1 MRDYFTVTR
10 AVDPIALER
19 ARMIQVRGGQVP
31 TPHDVFEGLAYVSMQ
46 ELATRIS
53 HRNTGKLMKDELGT
67 AIMSRVGN
75 DENLHYLFYRDLT
88 AAALEVDPSS
98 TVIGIERAVRT
109 FSMPGLGIPDFE
121 RLSKEIAK
129 AGIYDLQI
137 HHDQI
142 LEPVIMRHWKLE
154 NVTGLSD
161 EAEAAR
167 DSLFKRMA
175 RIAKV
180 GKRMAT
186 GHATVK

>member
-1 MRDYFTVTR
+1 
-10 AVDPIALER
+10 
-19 ARMIQVRGGQVP
+19 
-31 TPHDVFEGLAYVSMQ
+31 
-46 ELATRIS
+46 
-53 HRNTGKLMKDELGT
+53 
-67 AIMSRVGN
+67 MSRVGN

-154 NVTGLSD
+154 SVKGLSD
-161 EAEAAR
+161 EAEEAR

-175 RIAKV
+175 
-180 GKRMAT
+180 T
-186 GHATVK
+186 GHATVSE

>member
-1 MRDYFTVTR
+1 M
-10 AVDPIALER
+10 
-19 ARMIQVRGGQVP
+19 
-31 TPHDVFEGLAYVSMQ
+31 
-46 ELATRIS
+46 
-53 HRNTGKLMKDELGT
+53 
-67 AIMSRVGN
+67 
-75 DENLHYLFYRDLT
+75 FYSDLT

-109 FSMPGLGIPDFE
+109 FSMPGLGIPDFD

-154 NVTGLSD
+154 SVAGLSD

-180 GKRMAT
+180 GKRMAL
-186 GHATVK
+186 GHATVE